1 MADLLCRCVVGSQS
15 EAFLDD
21 DVAQS
26 QWRLAVDD
34 EGHDVVTGWKRESQ
48 RQHRCLADRQCGGSR
63 ADRRERQAPDGL
75 GPAEE
80 TAEAPAAAD
89 ILGRWNVVDGF
100 SISHK
105 LGATRREPMKGT
117 LPES

>member
-26 QWRLAVDD
+26 QWPLAVDD

-48 RQHRCLADRQCGGSR
+48 RQHRCLADRQCGGRR

-75 GPAEE
+75 GFPPKRPPRRPPLL
-80 TAEAPAAAD
+80 TS
-89 ILGRWNVVDGF
+89 WVDGM
-100 SISHK
+100 SWTASQ
-105 LGATRREPMKGT
+105 
-117 LPES
+117 